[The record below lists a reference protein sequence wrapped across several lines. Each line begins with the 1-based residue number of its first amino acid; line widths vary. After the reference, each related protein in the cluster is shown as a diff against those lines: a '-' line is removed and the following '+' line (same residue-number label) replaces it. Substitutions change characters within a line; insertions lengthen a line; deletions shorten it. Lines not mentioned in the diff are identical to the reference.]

1 MKKIAQTAFLC
12 AVALGI
18 SLPAVAEEGQE
29 INDSGSWTFNVRR
42 IGLDLSKTDVK
53 NGKEYENSPVSA
65 LSADSQT
72 LIKGVWDTVLGYND
86 AHSRWNNT
94 LFMEYGKTTQEDVN
108 GVETKNESADTIL
121 LSTDYA
127 RKVWQAYSA
136 DVGPFV
142 NFAYQ
147 TEFTKNND
155 APRTK
160 TLRGMAGLKVFEGN
174 IVKDLYIA
182 GVGEYDMTYSEHVS
196 KSAGEIGWR
205 IEYPLKEDVVFK
217 TDGYF
222 RRYFSYSQ
230 YVGTDLEYDL
240 NLTARM
246 DVNLTKTM
254 AFGPYISYRQ
264 ARDRENSVSGS
275 NFMIGL
281 SFSYIDLFNLT
292 KKGE

>member
-1 MKKIAQTAFLC
+1 MKQLKRALLLGSVGVLVSMAAAAQEAPAEAKEDTA
-12 AVALGI
+12 
-18 SLPAVAEEGQE
+18 
-29 INDSGSWTFNVRR
+29 SWAFNVRR
-42 IGLDLSKTDVK
+42 IGLELSKTDVK
-53 NGKEYENSPVSA
+53 NGKEYANSPVSA
-65 LSADSQT
+65 LNADSQT
-72 LIKGVWDTVLGYND
+72 VIKGVWDTVLGYND
-86 AHSRWNNT
+86 AHSRWNNS
-94 LFMEYGKTTQEDVN
+94 LFMEYGKTKQEDID
-108 GVETKNESADTIL
+108 GVETKNETADTIL

-127 RKVWQAYSA
+127 RKVWRAWSA

-142 NFAYQ
+142 NLAYQ

-160 TLRGMAGLKVFEGN
+160 TVRGMAGLKLFEGKV
-174 IVKDLYIA
+174 VKDLYIA

-205 IEYPLKEDVVFK
+205 LEYPFKEDVSFK

-222 RRYFSYSQ
+222 RRYFSYSK
-230 YVGTDLEYDL
+230 YIGTDLEYDL

-246 DVNLTKTM
+246 DVNLTKTLS
-254 AFGPYISYRQ
+254 FGPYVSYRRAQ
-264 ARDRENSVSGS
+264 DRENSVAGS

-292 KKGE
+292 K